1 MAERIRRH
9 EQGSCVSVPFFSEI
23 PYNYV
28 RCSQRGLLS
37 SCPRR
42 IITENQNLKNRV
54 HPRMK
59 AVQTVIDEKQ
69 ARIDELE
76 QQIATMMMS
85 KTKK

>member
-1 MAERIRRH
+1 MFDAAEGVYCRR
-9 EQGSCVSVPFFSEI
+9 
-23 PYNYV
+23 
-28 RCSQRGLLS
+28 RA
-37 SCPRR
+37 RR